1 MGNGDSFA
9 KPVLFYHYIV
19 CAMNENLDIRLI
31 RFSTFLPILGFLI
44 KLAIDAWAKT
54 NNDVYA
60 FSSIIQ
66 YSLLTLYISIVI
78 GLIIKLMRNAK
89 IVTNLNFNWFIATLA
104 FLLIMY
110 VAIIALYSLRYTTLK
125 NGYIIPSVS
134 ETINNWIMVPLWLLV
149 FYNMNE
155 LFSCQS
161 KTCAPAISFYTLSI
175 IAFGLM
181 QLYLVHKSF
190 NMVYLWPTDDIALWH
205 NMFGLAWWKCPTSA
219 KN

>member
-1 MGNGDSFA
+1 
-9 KPVLFYHYIV
+9 
-19 CAMNENLDIRLI
+19 MNENLDIRLI
-31 RFSTFLPILGFLI
+31 RISTFLPILGFLI

-78 GLIIKLMRNAK
+78 GLVIKLLRNGK
-89 IVTNLNFNWFIATLA
+89 FVTNMNFNWFIGTLG

-110 VAIIALYSLRYTTLK
+110 VAIIGLYALRYSTLK
-125 NGYIIPSVS
+125 NGYIVPSIS
-134 ETINNWIMVPLWLLV
+134 ESINNWIMVPLWILV

-155 LFSCQS
+155 LIGCQYKTSCVP
-161 KTCAPAISFYTLSI
+161 TISFYTLSI

-181 QLYLVHKSF
+181 QLYLVHRSF
-190 NMVYLWPTDDIALWH
+190 KMVYLWPTDDIDL
-205 NMFGLAWWKCPTSA
+205 
-219 KN
+219 